1 MSLLTLISSCQVI
14 ARGRERSDYDT
25 RDILMYGLEK
35 GLTDL
40 DVGLRHDVYELVHGG
55 HGPTS
60 K

>member
-1 MSLLTLISSCQVI
+1 MF